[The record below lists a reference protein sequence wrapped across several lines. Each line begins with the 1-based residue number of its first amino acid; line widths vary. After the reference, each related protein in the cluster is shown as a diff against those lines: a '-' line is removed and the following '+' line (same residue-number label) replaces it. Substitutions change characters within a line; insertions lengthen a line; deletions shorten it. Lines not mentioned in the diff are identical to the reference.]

1 MSVKFVVFVL
11 NSLGYNYL
19 MSGKSHGILFFLKQ
33 LSKTK
38 AKIYW
43 TFYNLPQFIGQQGEN
58 NMFITSLLK
67 KQGLKYTKTAYI

>member
-19 MSGKSHGILFFLKQ
+19 MSGKSPGILFFLKQ

-38 AKIYW
+38 AKIY
-43 TFYNLPQFIGQQGEN
+43 
-58 NMFITSLLK
+58 
-67 KQGLKYTKTAYI
+67 

>member
-38 AKIYW
+38 AKMY
-43 TFYNLPQFIGQQGEN
+43 
-58 NMFITSLLK
+58 
-67 KQGLKYTKTAYI
+67 

>member
-11 NSLGYNYL
+11 NSLGYNYV
-19 MSGKSHGILFFLKQ
+19 MSGKSVSCFFLKQ

-43 TFYNLPQFIGQQGEN
+43 TFYNLPQFIGQQREN
-58 NMFITSLLK
+58 NMFTTSLLK
-67 KQGLKYTKTAYI
+67 KQGSKYTKTAYI